1 MDKKIAIIAV
11 AVVAIVIIAAFS
23 VTMLNNDSDD
33 AIYWS
38 SVSQENQKIETT
50 QGSIDG
56 SISLEPYTSDLILSL
71 DSKVLIES
79 GEVWPDHPGSVLA
92 VNTAFAENH
101 PELVARAVAAH
112 VEATNWIID
121 TVANKST
128 DQGNYTKLVEMAM
141 ASINANE
148 TVVMSSFENITLL
161 CAMNEQFKDYLEQY
175 ASDFRT
181 IRQITDSMISARGYD
196 SVSDFVDTIVDDSYL
211 SQAAELNKTASIL
224 GDVNIGYQKGDI
236 NQMARI
242 VASNESL
249 WNGTPYEG
257 KNLFEQWGVNVS
269 TTTAYANGVYV
280 MQGFE
285 TGAVDLGY
293 LDPASAIVRHLRVNT
308 NNSDIRVVAQVNTE
322 GLSLIVDED
331 IGSVDDLRGKTIG
344 ITNTASMNYL
354 LLLSLA
360 KENDLSLKPAA
371 VIYWVQVPPVNQ
383 KDQIAQGL
391 IDGGVSWE
399 PYCSDS
405 ILSGSANALLWS
417 GEFWPNH
424 PCCIVAVNTD
434 FGKDNPE
441 LVARVLA
448 AHIEATEWIL
458 YTIENKET
466 EADNYTKLLQM
477 GASFSGRNTTVVAES
492 LEHMTLLYDIN
503 DELKEYLVS
512 FTEDFITLQQTS
524 AAALDARGYSSVEN
538 FVDTF
543 VNDSYIEAAASL
555 SKVDSTI
562 GTVRLGYL
570 QGDLHQ
576 FARVVAS
583 DVDLWDGTEYEG
595 KNLFTQWG
603 VQITSPS
610 PYANGALVMQ
620 GFDTGVIDMGYL
632 GSPPAIVKHLNV
644 NTPNSNIRI
653 VAQANVE
660 GSAIIVNPE
669 ILSIEDLAGKTIG
682 TPGPGSIQHLMLLA
696 FAQEYGF
703 RVKLSGT

>member
-11 AVVAIVIIAAFS
+11 AVVAIVIIAAFA
-23 VTMLNNDSDD
+23 VTMLNNGSDNT
-33 AIYWS
+33 IYWS
-38 SVSQENQKIETT
+38 SVSQENQLKETLD
-50 QGSIDG
+50 GSIDG
-56 SISLEPYTSDLILSL
+56 SISMEPYSSNLLLSL

-79 GEVWPDHPGSVLA
+79 GDVWPDHPGSVLA
-92 VNTAFAENH
+92 VNTGFAEGN
-101 PELVARAVAAH
+101 PELVARTIAAH
-112 VEATNWIID
+112 VEATDWIID
-121 TVANKST
+121 TVANKTT
-128 DQGNYTKLVEMAM
+128 DPDNYTKLVEMMAGSSNVNASALM
-141 ASINANE
+141 ASLD
-148 TVVMSSFENITLL
+148 NITLL
-161 CAMNEQFKDYLEQY
+161 CTMNDQFREYLVNFTV
-175 ASDFRT
+175 DFRN
-181 IRQITDSMISARGYD
+181 IRQISDSMIDARGYS
-196 SVSDFVDTIVDDSYL
+196 SVDDLVETIVDDSYL
-211 SQAAELNKTASIL
+211 SMGTELNKTDTIV
-224 GDVNIGYQKGDI
+224 GNVKIGYQKGDV
-236 NQMARI
+236 NQMARM
-242 VASNESL
+242 VASNVTI
-249 WNGTPYEG
+249 WNSTPFEG
-257 KNLFEQWGVNVS
+257 KNLFQQWGVNV
-269 TTTAYANGVYV
+269 TGTVECENGAIV

-285 TGAVDLGY
+285 KESIDLGY
-293 LDPASAIVRHLRVNT
+293 LDPASAIVMHLRVNT
-308 NNSDIRVVAQVNTE
+308 NNSDIRIVAQVSTE
-322 GLSLIVDED
+322 GLALVVDAS
-331 IGSVDDLRGKTIG
+331 IGSLKDLKGKTIG
-344 ITNTASMNYL
+344 ITGTASMNYL
-354 LLLSLA
+354 LFLTLA
-360 KENDLSLKPAA
+360 KENDYDIKPAD

-383 KDQIAQGL
+383 KDQISQGL

-405 ILSGSANALLWS
+405 ILSGNANALLWS

-424 PCCIVAVNTD
+424 PCCIVAVNAKFAD
-434 FGKDNPE
+434 NNPE

-458 YTIENKET
+458 HTIENKET
-466 EADNYTKLLQM
+466 DADNYTKLLQI
-477 GASFSGRNTTVVAES
+477 GAGFSGRNTTVVAES

-503 DELKEYLVS
+503 DKLKEYLVS

-524 AAALDARGYSSVEN
+524 DAAVAARGYSSVGD

-543 VNDSYIEAAASL
+543 VNDSYLKTAATL
-555 SKVDSTI
+555 SKVNSTV

-603 VQITSPS
+603 VQVTSPS

-660 GSAIIVNPE
+660 GSAIIVNAD
-669 ILSIEDLAGKTIG
+669 IQSIEDLAGKTIG

-696 FAQEYGF
+696 FAKEYGF
-703 RVKLSGT
+703 RVKLYGT

>member
-1 MDKKIAIIAV
+1 
-11 AVVAIVIIAAFS
+11 
-23 VTMLNNDSDD
+23 
-33 AIYWS
+33 
-38 SVSQENQKIETT
+38 
-50 QGSIDG
+50 
-56 SISLEPYTSDLILSL
+56 
-71 DSKVLIES
+71 
-79 GEVWPDHPGSVLA
+79 
-92 VNTAFAENH
+92 
-101 PELVARAVAAH
+101 
-112 VEATNWIID
+112 
-121 TVANKST
+121 
-128 DQGNYTKLVEMAM
+128 
-141 ASINANE
+141 
-148 TVVMSSFENITLL
+148 
-161 CAMNEQFKDYLEQY
+161 
-175 ASDFRT
+175 
-181 IRQITDSMISARGYD
+181 
-196 SVSDFVDTIVDDSYL
+196 
-211 SQAAELNKTASIL
+211 
-224 GDVNIGYQKGDI
+224 
-236 NQMARI
+236 
-242 VASNESL
+242 
-249 WNGTPYEG
+249 
-257 KNLFEQWGVNVS
+257 
-269 TTTAYANGVYV
+269 
-280 MQGFE
+280 
-285 TGAVDLGY
+285 
-293 LDPASAIVRHLRVNT
+293 
-308 NNSDIRVVAQVNTE
+308 
-322 GLSLIVDED
+322 
-331 IGSVDDLRGKTIG
+331 
-344 ITNTASMNYL
+344 
-354 LLLSLA
+354 
-360 KENDLSLKPAA
+360 
-371 VIYWVQVPPVNQ
+371 
-383 KDQIAQGL
+383 
-391 IDGGVSWE
+391 
-399 PYCSDS
+399 
-405 ILSGSANALLWS
+405 LLWS